1 MWKLRIVPR
10 VQIFLWLVYN
20 NKILTRNN
28 LAKRQHVP
36 HMTCV
41 FCAEAESCQH
51 LFFDC
56 VVSIELWRAIADISG
71 VGKISNIENL
81 ATWWVSNKKHAV
93 VNALHSA
100 AMWGLWKI
108 RNNLCFNRSVWYG
121 MQKIWRQVALQ
132 LAAWEVL
139 FLTDA
144 RTQVSAMVKKI
155 EKLARDPPML
165 MWPDPG

>member
-1 MWKLRIVPR
+1 MWLC
-10 VQIFLWLVYN
+10 VYN
-20 NKILTRNN
+20 KVLTRDN
-28 LAKRQHVP
+28 LNKSRQVEDLS
-36 HMTCV
+36 CL
-41 FCAEAESCQH
+41 FCRENESTQH

-93 VNALHSA
+93 VNALHA
-100 AMWGLWKI
+100 AVMWSLWKI
-108 RNNLCFNRSVWYG
+108 RNTLCFNRSVWSG
-121 MQKIWRQVALQ
+121 MQKIWRQVAME

-139 FLTDA
+139 FSNDA
-144 RTQVSAMVKKI
+144 KIQVSAVVKNL
-155 EKLARDPPML
+155 EKLARDPHML